1 VKTPFKRDV
10 EQERDAAAEAAP
22 ERLTEHAQAPRTR
35 PQREQR
41 LMFEASTHWARGL
54 WIIVGMVATVIAF
67 LVILQLLPKPGNG
80 NPIDALTN
88 SNTGA
93 AANPTLAAANVTG
106 TAVALATVTPG
117 ASPGPTG
124 TGTPGPKFVGVSRSG
139 SAPNVRFAP
148 STNNQPVGQL
158 APGRQVEIIGRS
170 ADNAWWQIVWDNNQK
185 AWVAAD
191 LMSLT
196 SGDAAQLPVVH

>member
-1 VKTPFKRDV
+1 MKTPFRRDV
-10 EQERDAAAEAAP
+10 HDGEAEAAS

-41 LMFEASTHWARGL
+41 LMFEATTHWARGM

-67 LVILQLLPKPGNG
+67 LVILQVLPKPGDG

-88 SNTGA
+88 SNTNA
-93 AANPTLAAANVTG
+93 PANATLATG
-106 TAVALATVTPG
+106 GTATAVALATVTAA
-117 ASPGPTG
+117 ASPGPSG
-124 TGTPGPKFVGVSRSG
+124 TGTPSGKFLGVPRAG
-139 SAPNVRFAP
+139 SAPNVRPAP
-148 STNNQPVGQL
+148 STNNNPVGQL
-158 APGRQVEIIGRS
+158 APGRQVEVIGRS

-191 LMSLT
+191 LMTLN
-196 SGDAAQLPVVH
+196 SGDPNQLPVVH

>member
-1 VKTPFKRDV
+1 VKTPFRRDV
-10 EQERDAAAEAAP
+10 QDEQAEAAP
-22 ERLTEHAQAPRTR
+22 ERLTEHVQVPRER

-41 LMFEASTHWARGL
+41 LMFESTTHWGRGL

-67 LVILQLLPKPGNG
+67 LVILQVLPKPGDG

-88 SNTGA
+88 SNTNA
-93 AANPTLAAANVTG
+93 PANATLAKGG
-106 TAVALATVTPG
+106 TPTVVALATVTAA
-117 ASPGPTG
+117 ASPGPAG
-124 TGTPGPKFVGVSRSG
+124 TGTPSGKFFGVPRAG
-139 SAPNVRFAP
+139 SAPNVRPAP
-148 STNNQPVGQL
+148 STNNTPVGQL
-158 APGRQVEIIGRS
+158 APGRQVEVIGRS

-196 SGDAAQLPVVH
+196 SGNAAQLPVVH